1 MKRLKK
7 YLLKT
12 ISDTFFPIFFTLYS
26 ITSVILLVKIA
37 SFTSVITIT
46 FLELLYLYMLSVP
59 QILLY
64 TLPITFFISMILNLS
79 KLSNEYELIV
89 ITSFGLSP
97 LKLLKIFIPISLL
110 FSITLFIISFI
121 LIPQANYLEDT
132 FMNEKTQEAQF
143 NIKPS
148 EYGQKFGPWYIYVE
162 NKDKNIYKDIILFQP
177 TKDTDTFIIAKQ
189 ASIKNKN
196 SSLSLT
202 LYNGSASTITKNIKQ
217 IDFEKMIMNNH
228 LKQTKVISSLGD
240 VLNYWKNSIPNSTK
254 RRMIL
259 QNTFIVLLPFI
270 SILFYISFGYFNP
283 RYQKN
288 RNTIYAISLVI
299 VYMVATQNLASMYRG
314 FSLLLI
320 VPIVWIIISILF
332 YIKKIKPYY

>member
-7 YLLKT
+7 YLFKT
-12 ISDTFFPIFFTLYS
+12 ISDTFFPLFFTLYS

-37 SFTSVITIT
+37 SYTSVITIS
-46 FLELLYLYMLSVP
+46 FLELIYLYMLSVP

-79 KLSNEYELIV
+79 KLSAEYELIV

-97 LKLLKIFIPISLL
+97 LKLLKIFLPISFL
-110 FSITLFIISFI
+110 FSFTLFIISFI
-121 LIPQANYLEDT
+121 LIPQANYLEDK
-132 FMNEKTQEAQF
+132 FMSQKSQDAQF

-148 EYGQKFGPWYIYVE
+148 EYGQRFGPWYIYVE
-162 NKDKNIYKDIILFQP
+162 KKTKKLYKDIILFKPQE
-177 TKDTDTFIIAKQ
+177 DSDRFILAKQ
-189 ASIKNKN
+189 AFIQNQD
-196 SSLSLT
+196 SSLSLN
-202 LYNGSASTITKNIKQ
+202 LFDGSVNTITKDINQ

-228 LKQTKVISSLGD
+228 IKQSKNISSLD
-240 VLNYWKNSIPNSTK
+240 DIINYWKDNTPKSTK

-259 QNTFIVLLPFI
+259 QNTFIALLPLI
-270 SILFYISFGYFNP
+270 SILFYVAFGYFNP

-299 VYMVATQNLASMYRG
+299 FYMVITQNIATHREYY
-314 FSLLLI
+314 LLVL

-332 YIKKIKPYY
+332 YIKKTKPYY